1 MGQLLSKMSQDFL
14 VAFGVVLGA
23 AMMIGIHSIL
33 TFKAPSANMLNL
45 VASIKIWAVV
55 VAIGGTIDP
64 FRVIESN
71 FMYGQISPAVKQILQ
86 ILSAFLGAHLG
97 TELIR
102 WICGGGTEG

>member
-1 MGQLLSKMSQDFL
+1 MAQLLSKMSQDFL

-33 TFKAPSANMLNL
+33 TFKSPSTSMLNM
-45 VASIKIWAVV
+45 VATVKIWAVV

-71 FMYGQISPAVKQILQ
+71 FMYGHISPAVKQIMQ
-86 ILSAFLGAHLG
+86 ILSAFLGAQLG

-102 WICGGGTEG
+102 WICGEGAQG

>member
-1 MGQLLSKMSQDFL
+1 MAQLLSRMSQDFL

-23 AMMIGIHSIL
+23 AMMIGIHSVL
-33 TFKAPSANMLNL
+33 TFKSPSTSMLNM
-45 VASIKIWAVV
+45 VATVKVWAVV

-71 FMYGQISPAVKQILQ
+71 FMYGHISPAVKQIMQ
-86 ILSAFLGAHLG
+86 ILSAFLGAQFG

-102 WICGGGTEG
+102 WICGEGAQV

>member
-1 MGQLLSKMSQDFL
+1 MGHLLSKMTQDFL

-23 AMMIGIHSIL
+23 TMMTGIHAVL
-33 TFKAPSANMLNL
+33 TLHSPSHNMMQM
-45 VASIKIWAVV
+45 ASNIKIWAVV

-71 FMYGQISPAVKQILQ
+71 FMYGQISPAMRQILQ

-97 TELIR
+97 TVLIR
-102 WICGGGTEG
+102 WICQGGPNA